1 MLPARHQ
8 LKQYNIQI
16 QMQAYYLNK
25 NKCPKANSLLIQYLL
40 CPHPVISK
48 LLSKLLGM
56 HSEVQ
61 HKVVTESLDVFCA
74 GKAVRQI
81 LDAIVVT
88 NKSLYSRS
96 RSGTIRQICIK
107 VGPFQLFVIRNVKKW
122 NMKTTLQSILAPH
135 ELCYHN
141 FYEQGQKLKMSFRL

>member
-1 MLPARHQ
+1 M
-8 LKQYNIQI
+8 
-16 QMQAYYLNK
+16 
-25 NKCPKANSLLIQYLL
+25 
-40 CPHPVISK
+40 
-48 LLSKLLGM
+48 LGM
-56 HSEVQ
+56 HSEVL
-61 HKVVTESLDVFCA
+61 HKVVPESLDVFCA

-141 FYEQGQKLKMSFRL
+141 FYERGQKLKMSFRL